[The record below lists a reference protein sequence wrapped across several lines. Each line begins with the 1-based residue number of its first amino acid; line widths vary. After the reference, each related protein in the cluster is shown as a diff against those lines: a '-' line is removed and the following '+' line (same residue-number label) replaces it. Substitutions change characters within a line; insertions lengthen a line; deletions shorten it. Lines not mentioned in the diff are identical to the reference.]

1 MEHVIY
7 MFIFAIPLA
16 GATFVGK
23 ASWSLWCLPLDSSSK
38 HIWAGVEGT
47 AVGFHRWR
55 RRGDGRRRY
64 SYTLVFEALNC
75 LGHCNVE
82 LVPPWLY
89 SIFPPLKYLLYSSSF
104 HSLHHSKV
112 SIER

>member
-47 AVGFHRWR
+47 AVGFHR
-55 RRGDGRRRY
+55 
-64 SYTLVFEALNC
+64 
-75 LGHCNVE
+75 
-82 LVPPWLY
+82 
-89 SIFPPLKYLLYSSSF
+89 
-104 HSLHHSKV
+104 
-112 SIER
+112 